1 MRRMSAEPF
10 SISRRSGSSDS
21 VQIIAPKGA
30 ISFTTAPQF
39 REAMEATT
47 SRRVIIDMTEVPS
60 IDSVAVGVL
69 VRAFVTCHKSGR
81 RLALVGLAHRVRNVL
96 QLTGIDPLFEIFP
109 TVADAEHALA

>member
-1 MRRMSAEPF
+1 MSAEAF
-10 SISRRSGSSDS
+10 SVSRRSGSNDDI
-21 VQIIAPKGA
+21 QIVAPRGA
-30 ISFTTAPQF
+30 ISFATAPEF

-47 SRRVIIDMTEVPS
+47 SKRVIIDFTEVPS

-69 VRAFVTCHKSGR
+69 VRVFVTCHKSGR

-109 TVADAEHALA
+109 TVTDAEHALA